1 MIATAEVAKNTRRMH
16 TVVMF
21 VGPDQA
27 VKWLEANTR
36 NRPLDQKHV
45 DYLAAEMKAGRWKL
59 THVGIA
65 FDVNGILQDG
75 QHRLW
80 AIMMS
85 GCTVEM
91 SVTFNTAED
100 CIEYVDGGK
109 KRMAHERMHL
119 SGRYE
124 SGVNKNH
131 LAALRAMILGLGTPR
146 PIPFSREM
154 DQMSEHK
161 PALDFAVEHL
171 TTNRVKGIGSSVT
184 RAVIARAWYSTD
196 LEKLRRFCEV
206 LRTGMCRGDDE
217 NVIILLRDYLANC
230 GRRENLGDFRDQY
243 GKVERAL
250 NAFLNG
256 RSLSVLRPC
265 TAEMFLL
272 PEETAGKEARQ

>member
-1 MIATAEVAKNTRRMH
+1 MKTMVATVENTKSTKTMH
-16 TVVMF
+16 TVVMP
-21 VGPDQA
+21 VGPEQA

-36 NRPLDQKHV
+36 NRPLDQRHV

-59 THVGIA
+59 THHGIA
-65 FDVNGILQDG
+65 FDVNGVLQDG

-80 AIMMS
+80 AVVMS

-100 CIEYVDGGK
+100 CIQYVDGGK

-124 SGVNKNH
+124 GGVDKNH
-131 LAALRAMILGLGTPR
+131 LAALRAMIMGLGTPK

-154 DQMSEHK
+154 DLMATHK
-161 PALDFAVEHL
+161 AALDFAVEHL
-171 TTNRVKGIGSSVT
+171 ISNRVKKIGSSVT

-206 LRTGMCRGDDE
+206 LRTGMRRGDGGRGVPE
-217 NVIILLRDYLANC
+217 GQQLRVC
-230 GRRENLGDFRDQY
+230 FRRLRNP
-243 GKVERAL
+243 RA
-250 NAFLNG
+250 
-256 RSLSVLRPC
+256 
-265 TAEMFLL
+265 
-272 PEETAGKEARQ
+272 ARG